1 MRHHIAA
8 GLLILCAT
16 QLGCSTDSATSPSSK
31 TAYTVFFGTAAS
43 GLDVSACINTVPAGL
58 CSQIIN
64 VDSAGTFK
72 EVWAPG
78 TPTPNLLNV
87 DGTLGST
94 SVTAVF
100 KCVGTTASGSMNAT
114 LSGSQ
119 YSGTA
124 TLSGKTV
131 NVRVVKGSSTTCS

>member
-31 TAYTVFFGTAAS
+31 TAYTIFLGTANS
-43 GLDVSACINTVPAGL
+43 GLDVSACTNTVPGGL

-72 EVWAPG
+72 EVWAPS
-78 TPTPNLLNV
+78 TPNLLNV

-100 KCVGTTASGSMNAT
+100 KCVGTTAAGSMNAT